1 MTVYL
6 SAREAAARLGVSTQT
21 LYAYVS
27 RGRLRAYAT
36 DDPRARRYEANA
48 VDRLAAEQR
57 RGRRPKEVAKAAL
70 DFGAPVLESRLTLI
84 RDGRLWY
91 RGVDALDLA
100 ETARVE
106 DVAALLWSM
115 PAAAAF
121 GENRSTPDP
130 GPPRPAAD
138 GPKARS
144 PSELLARFAASDED
158 DETASW
164 MVDGA
169 RLAAGC
175 GAAVR
180 QLLGCITNRR
190 TSCASIHGQYAAA
203 HDLDATGADLIRRA
217 LILCADHELNASTFT
232 VRCVASTGASLRV
245 AVVAGLAALAG
256 PRHGGVTT
264 RVETLWDAIEGRPV
278 LETLR
283 ARLAAGEDLPGF
295 GHPLYPDGDPRAAAL
310 LAPMLTSNETVA
322 EFVAAVAHLTGQRP
336 SLDVA
341 LVAVRRHL
349 RLPIGSAFDLFA
361 LGRSVGWI
369 AHALEQRSA
378 GQLIRPRAIYVGP
391 PPSPVARQSV
401 TRR

>member
-1 MTVYL
+1 MTDYL

-27 RGRLRAYAT
+27 RGRLRAYEA
-36 DDPRARRYEANA
+36 DDPRARRYDAEA

-70 DFGAPVLESRLTLI
+70 DFGAPVLESGLTLI

-91 RGVDALDLA
+91 RGVDALELA
-100 ETARVE
+100 DTARVE
-106 DVAALLWSM
+106 DVASLLWSM
-115 PAAAAF
+115 PVEAAF
-121 GENRSTPDP
+121 AEERHNPDP
-130 GPPRPAAD
+130 RP
-138 GPKARS
+138 RS
-144 PSELLARFAASDED
+144 PAGDGRTPNSPAELLARFAAYGED

-164 MVDGA
+164 IGDEA

-175 GAAVR
+175 GMVVR
-180 QLLGCITNRR
+180 GLLGCITKRR
-190 TSCASIHGQYAAA
+190 ASAEPIHRQYAAA
-203 HDLDATGADLIRRA
+203 HDLGAAGADLIRRA

-232 VRCVASTGASLRV
+232 VRCVASTGASLRI

-310 LAPMLTSNETVA
+310 LTPVLASNATA
-322 EFVAAVAHLTGQRP
+322 GEFVAAVEHLTGRRP

-341 LVAVRRHL
+341 LVALRRHL
-349 RLPIGSAFDLFA
+349 KLPIGSAFDLFA

-378 GQLIRPRAIYVGP
+378 GQLIRPRAIYTGP
-391 PPSPVARQSV
+391 PPPSAAGQSSAR
-401 TRR
+401 R